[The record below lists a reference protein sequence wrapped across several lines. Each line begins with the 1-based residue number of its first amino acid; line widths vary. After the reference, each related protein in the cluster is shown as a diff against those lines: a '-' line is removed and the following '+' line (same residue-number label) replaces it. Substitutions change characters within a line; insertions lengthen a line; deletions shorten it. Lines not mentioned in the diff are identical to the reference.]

1 MSVLVLFGIN
11 LLNYIDR
18 WTVAGV
24 LSDMQMQPSRGGFG
38 ISDAEGGLLT
48 SVFILTYMIFSPIFG
63 YFGDRMNR
71 NAIIFVGV
79 TAWSSAVFV
88 GSFASS
94 FAQLLACRAMVGV
107 GEASYANVAPTLIA
121 DMYPVDERT
130 RILSFYF
137 VAVPLGSALGFILG
151 GQASLYLGWRW
162 AFRITPGIS
171 FFLAS
176 LLCVFMR
183 EPPRGLSDGRVHT
196 SDYSTNGEH
205 QSSSRSATQTPQ
217 QQPPVSTSLLPTSI
231 DAAPNNNSASLTP
244 AVSANTAV
252 AAGGGSAGGEGGVG
266 GWWSD
271 VREVWSVRSFMWST
285 FGLTSVTFV
294 MGALAQWGPSYLHRV
309 ICSSAGA
316 LTPAVAACKSEI
328 NLIFGLISCVT
339 GIAGTFLG
347 SALSRAYTTERNAAD
362 AILCAIGLAVAT
374 PFVFLGVYF
383 APRDSSLA
391 WVMIFVAELMLGII
405 WVPVTAMLLYVISP
419 LQRATASGMQTM
431 FSHLFGDASSPVLVG
446 YIADSLVT
454 SGAALSR
461 SDALQQALYPAGLF
475 CFLGALCFG
484 MATLYL
490 AEDRRSQ
497 NSVVPLNKSYAQ
509 SPASPMIT
517 SLPTRVVM
525 TGPNT
530 SKPGYELLS
539 VSASVGASGGNGV
552 GGSGGGGG
560 SESSSPP
567 RPMLPVDA
575 ADEVRASGDLRRR

>member
-1 MSVLVLFGIN
+1 MAAFPRALSVVVLFGIN

-48 SVFILTYMIFSPIFG
+48 SMFILTYMVFSPVFG

-71 NAIIFVGV
+71 TAIIFIGV
-79 TAWSSAVFV
+79 AAWSSAVFV
-88 GSFASS
+88 GSFATT
-94 FAQLLACRAMVGV
+94 FPQLLACRAMVGV

-121 DMYPVDERT
+121 DMYPIDERT

-137 VAVPLGSALGFILG
+137 VAVPVGSALGFILG

-171 FFLAS
+171 LFLAS

-183 EPPRGLSDGRVHT
+183 EPPRGLSDGRVHVSEYANSNRDSESLGAAAT
-196 SDYSTNGEH
+196 VLHGSDEAVPLPVASSEEVASN
-205 QSSSRSATQTPQ
+205 SSSAK
-217 QQPPVSTSLLPTSI
+217 
-231 DAAPNNNSASLTP
+231 
-244 AVSANTAV
+244 
-252 AAGGGSAGGEGGVG
+252 
-266 GWWSD
+266 GWWHD
-271 VREVWSVRSFMWST
+271 VRDVWSVRSFMWST

-309 ICSSAGA
+309 SCSKLASGGA
-316 LTPAVAACKSEI
+316 LNASTSAAVAACKSDI

-339 GIAGTFLG
+339 GVAGTFLG
-347 SALSRAYTTERNAAD
+347 SALSRTYTTERNAAD
-362 AILCAIGLAVAT
+362 AILCALGLLVAT

-383 APRDSSLA
+383 APRDATLA

-446 YIADSLVT
+446 YIADSLVH
-454 SGAALSR
+454 SGAAASR
-461 SDALQQALYPAGLF
+461 SDALQQALYPAALF

-484 MATLYL
+484 MATSYL
-490 AEDRRSQ
+490 AEDRRTQ
-497 NSVVPLNKSYAQ
+497 NSVVPLNKSYSQ
-509 SPASPMIT
+509 LPSSPMIG
-517 SLPTRVVM
+517 SLPARVV
-525 TGPNT
+525 NS
-530 SKPGYELLS
+530 SKSSLELVS
-539 VSASVGASGGNGV
+539 VSP
-552 GGSGGGGG
+552 
-560 SESSSPP
+560 SPP
-567 RPMLPVDA
+567 STAAGEPLATAGAATGVDSLDA
-575 ADEVRASGDLRRR
+575 RSTDLRRR